1 MFSCDWIMSKQGKAL
16 SNDVRQLIVNA
27 VEDRNMSV
35 ATADDVYQT
44 SRSSVYNYLK
54 LNRKNGTPNAGK
66 QGSRRESLVK
76 FTPEMEE
83 YVIRIVSRNPM
94 ITLKNIEILIY
105 KKFKVNI
112 NITTINNSLKGHLF
126 TVKNV
131 IKEPTIRNATETKK
145 LWKIYKRYKTIYK

>member
-66 QGSRRESLVK
+66 QGSRRELLVK

-83 YVIRIVSRNPM
+83 YVVVRR
-94 ITLKNIEILIY
+94 
-105 KKFKVNI
+105 
-112 NITTINNSLKGHLF
+112 
-126 TVKNV
+126 
-131 IKEPTIRNATETKK
+131 
-145 LWKIYKRYKTIYK
+145 

>member
-16 SNDVRQLIVNA
+16 SNDVNQLIVNA

-35 ATADDVYQT
+35 STADDVYQT

-54 LNRKNGTPNAGK
+54 LNAGK
-66 QGSRRESLVK
+66 QGGRRESLVK

-83 YVIRIVSRNPM
+83 YVIRILSRNPM
-94 ITLKNIEILIY
+94 ITLKNIKILIY

-112 NITTINNSLKGHLF
+112 NITTINNSFKGHLF

-131 IKEPTIRNATETKK
+131 IKEPTKRNATETKK